1 VIPTTTPSCPS
12 NPFTLT
18 VFVNPKPEIT
28 AMSTVVCSGVTFEVS
43 PMNVRNG
50 IVPVDTRYSWETPS
64 TSSASLV
71 GGESK
76 NGQNFV
82 FGRLINNTNTP
93 KSATY
98 IVTPLTTGGSCQ
110 GATFTVDVLVNPT
123 PVINAISQ
131 IVCSG
136 YSFVISPD
144 NLVNGIV
151 PNNTKYTWNIP
162 SASGTVTGGAS
173 GELANSIS
181 GRLFNQTNT
190 TQTVT
195 YVVTPSTIAECIG
208 ASFTINIVLRPTPVI
223 GIVTSAI
230 CSNTPFTF
238 IPTETNGN
246 IIPFGTTYSWNIP
259 SYSESITGGMSG
271 SNQSEITG
279 MLVNQSNIPQTATY
293 TVYPN
298 SSLNCLGNPFT
309 IVITLNPGATIGT
322 MFTTVCSGATFNVVP
337 ENGRDGIV
345 PFGTTYRWDA
355 PVGAGISGGLSSST
369 FVSAITGTIT
379 NTTGFMATATYAV
392 TPNILN
398 CGTSTSFSLVVS
410 IKPVATPTSFTAI
423 AFGGIPFEFSPVNG
437 INGNV
442 PVETVFSWPVP
453 TKSVGLS
460 GGLSG
465 TNQPSIATTIGNGT
479 NVDLTATFYVTPTA
493 NCGDGTPFTL
503 TLTVKPVPSIF
514 SYSTTVCTDVPFTT
528 VPVDGVNGTVP
539 SSTLFTW
546 SSVALSQGLTL
557 TAGGSGNNVSPITG
571 TIKNNTNS
579 MLTATYYVTP
589 SNGGF
594 SSAPFTVTVYVS
606 PVAIISPI
614 SRTVCNGVYFSITPT
629 HGTDGQIPE
638 STLFTWTAPTGNG
651 FVNGSSQTIAVNN
664 VFGQLTNQLSSI
676 VTVTYI
682 VTPTTVGT
690 CAGNAFSVTINLLP
704 GASVN
709 TINLTTCSG
718 VSFGY
723 TPVDGTDGI
732 IPSTTV
738 YTWSA
743 PTGVGIADGAS
754 QNTSVTYLF
763 GKIKNTTN
771 TIKTASYTVTPGSIG
786 CGNTNSFTLN
796 VTVYP
801 TPEINQITSTV
812 CSGFTFTVSP
822 EDITNGIVP
831 GDVRYSW
838 ELPTYNANLSGGA
851 SANNQ
856 INLNGRLT
864 NATNI
869 TQSTTYSIVP
879 VSGACTGNNFTLV
892 MFVNPTPVFSAM
904 STVVCSGVTFEVSPR
919 DGFIGNIVPADTRY
933 RWSEP
938 SYSASMTGGV

>member
-1 VIPTTTPSCPS
+1 
-12 NPFTLT
+12 
-18 VFVNPKPEIT
+18 
-28 AMSTVVCSGVTFEVS
+28 M
-43 PMNVRNG
+43 
-50 IVPVDTRYSWETPS
+50 
-64 TSSASLV
+64 
-71 GGESK
+71 
-76 NGQNFV
+76 
-82 FGRLINNTNTP
+82 
-93 KSATY
+93 
-98 IVTPLTTGGSCQ
+98 
-110 GATFTVDVLVNPT
+110 
-123 PVINAISQ
+123 
-131 IVCSG
+131 
-136 YSFVISPD
+136 
-144 NLVNGIV
+144 
-151 PNNTKYTWNIP
+151 NTKYTWNIP
-162 SASGTVTGGAS
+162 SASATVTGGDS
-173 GELANSIS
+173 GNLANSIT
-181 GRLFNQTNT
+181 GKLFNQTNT

-195 YVVTPSTIAECIG
+195 YIVTPSTLANCTG
-208 ASFTINIVLRPTPVI
+208 ATFTVSVILRSTPVI
-223 GIVTSAI
+223 NAITTAI
-230 CSNTPFTF
+230 CSNTPFTI
-238 IPTETNGN
+238 IPSESNGN
-246 IIPFGTTYSWNIP
+246 IIPDGTTYTWDAP
-259 SYSESITGGMSG
+259 SHSTSITGGTSG
-271 SNQSEITG
+271 TNAAEITG
-279 MLVNQSNIPQTATY
+279 MLINLSNVAQVATY
-293 TVYPN
+293 IINPT
-298 SSLNCLGNPFT
+298 SSLNCAGNPFT
-309 IVITLNPGATIGT
+309 ITITLNPGATIST
-322 MFTTVCSGATFNVVP
+322 MYTTVCSGVTFNVIP

-345 PFGTTYRWDA
+345 PNGTTYKWAA
-355 PVGAGISGGLSSST
+355 PVGTGISGGVSST
-369 FVSAITGTIT
+369 NYVSPITGTVI
-379 NTTGFMATATYAV
+379 NTTGLMVTATYEV

-398 CGTSTSFSLVVS
+398 CGAATSFSLVVS

-453 TKSVGLS
+453 TKSLGLS

-503 TLTVKPVPSIF
+503 TLTVKPVPAIF

-594 SSAPFTVTVYVS
+594 GSAPFTVTVYVS
-606 PVAIISPI
+606 PVAIINPI

-629 HGTDGQIPE
+629 HGTDGQIPDF
-638 STLFTWTAPTGNG
+638 TLYTWTSPTGIG
-651 FVNGSSQTIAVNN
+651 FINGSSQTTAVNN

-718 VSFGY
+718 VAFGY

-754 QNTSVTYLF
+754 QSANVTYIF

-801 TPEINQITSTV
+801 TPEINQITSTI

-822 EDITNGIVP
+822 ADITNGIVP

-904 STVVCSGVTFEVSPR
+904 STVVCSGVTFEVSPK
-919 DGFIGNIVPADTRY
+919 DGFIGNIVPAD
-933 RWSEP
+933 
-938 SYSASMTGGV
+938 